1 VSEISHLSERRPVRA
16 DIEGTLAASSL
27 FSDLDHAE
35 LAEVAR
41 LAEPF
46 GLPAGDLLFRQ
57 GDRAEQLYV
66 LEAGRLEIVARLPGD
81 REMLLSQVG
90 AGDVLGELSLVAGG
104 TRTASARAVETTRGL
119 LISRDAFGRLRTS
132 LRPTGAAVMRRLS
145 RVVYARLRARCDSLA
160 GVTLPAAEVDD
171 PGGARALQHDDL
183 VHMSRLDFF
192 AHFGRLLPEVAS
204 RGARLE
210 VERGTVLVGA
220 GSHPDRFL
228 VTLRGAVEAA
238 IELGATRRRLR
249 LAGPGRAPVYLGL
262 LDDAPSPVVC
272 RARERAHLFAMSRT
286 DFAALMDG
294 HDEASR
300 AFVDAVTQ
308 DLVGYLTQAER
319 RQATILAVRP

>member
-1 VSEISHLSERRPVRA
+1 MSEISHLSERRRVRA
-16 DIEGTLAASSL
+16 DIEGALAASSL

-160 GVTLPAAEVDD
+160 GDTFPAAEVDD
-171 PGGARALQHDDL
+171 PGGGRDLQPDDL

-210 VERGTVLVGA
+210 VERGAVLVGA
-220 GSHPDRFL
+220 GSRPDRFL

-319 RQATILAVRP
+319 RQATILGVRP

>member
-1 VSEISHLSERRPVRA
+1 VSEISHLRERRPVGA
-16 DIEGTLAASSL
+16 YIEGALAASSL
-27 FSDLDHAE
+27 FSDLDHSE
-35 LAEVAR
+35 LEELAR

-46 GLPAGDLLFRQ
+46 DLPAGDLLFRQ

-66 LEAGRLEIVARLPGD
+66 LEAGRLDVVARLPGD

-90 AGDVLGELSLVAGG
+90 AGDVLGELSLVVGG

-119 LISRDAFGRLRTS
+119 LIGQDAFSRLRTS

-145 RVVYARLRARCDSLA
+145 RIVCARLRARCH
-160 GVTLPAAEVDD
+160 TLGGGTFPAAEVDD
-171 PGGARALQHDDL
+171 PGGPHALQADDR

-204 RGARLE
+204 RGIRLD
-210 VERGTVLVGA
+210 VERGTVLVRA

-228 VTLRGAVEAA
+228 VTLRGAVEAT
-238 IELGATRRRLR
+238 IELGAARQRLR
-249 LAGPGRAPVYLGL
+249 LAGPGRAPAYLGL
-262 LDDAPSPVVC
+262 LDDGPSPVVC
-272 RARERAHLFAMSRT
+272 RARETAHLFALSRT
-286 DFAALMDG
+286 DFAALIDG
-294 HDEASR
+294 HDQASR

-308 DLVGYLTQAER
+308 DLISYLTQAER

>member
-1 VSEISHLSERRPVRA
+1 VSEISHLSDRRPVRA

-46 GLPAGDLLFRQ
+46 SLPAGDLLFRQ

-104 TRTASARAVETTRGL
+104 TRTASARAVETTHGL

-160 GVTLPAAEVDD
+160 GVTFPAAEVDD
-171 PGGARALQHDDL
+171 PGGARALQPDDL

-204 RGARLE
+204 RGARLD

-262 LDDAPSPVVC
+262 LDDAPSPVMC
-272 RARERAHLFAMSRT
+272 RAREKAHLFAMSRT

-308 DLVGYLTQAER
+308 DLVSYLTQAER

>member
-145 RVVYARLRARCDSLA
+145 RIVYARLRVRCDSLA
-160 GVTLPAAEVDD
+160 GVTFPAAEVDD
-171 PGGARALQHDDL
+171 PGGTRALQPDDL

-192 AHFGRLLPEVAS
+192 AGFGRLLPEVAL
-204 RGARLE
+204 RGARLD
-210 VERGTVLVGA
+210 VARGTVLVGA
-220 GSHPDRFL
+220 GSHPDRFF

-238 IELGATRRRLR
+238 IELGATRRRMR

-272 RARERAHLFAMSRT
+272 RAREKAHLFAMSRT
-286 DFAALMDG
+286 DFVALMDG

-300 AFVDAVTQ
+300 AFVDAVTE